1 MTKVTVLLSVLLSLL
16 FIYNSLQ
23 AEDNVLQAD
32 FRHRPPEMI
41 VEGKKM
47 WGPLKDI
54 LEEAAKKIEYR
65 IKWRIAPFA
74 RSLGD
79 LKKGVSDILPRTV
92 RTEEREV
99 FVNYLGPIGYQQKDI
114 LFLVKKGKED
124 LINRYEDLKGL
135 SIAVKRKTAYFK
147 RFDKETT
154 FNKIETKGDDIMAKM
169 FQKGRFDTMAVLDRV
184 SLEKAMGKYNITNYS
199 YANYRHIQRNGN
211 YYGMSK
217 TSINAGIY
225 EQLNEILMNMAKSG
239 KVTEIYMKYELE
251 PPLQN

>member
-23 AEDNVLQAD
+23 AEDNFLQAD

-147 RFDKETT
+147 QKVMILWQKCFRRVGLIQWPFWIGYLLKRRWESIILRIILMRIIDIFKEMETT
-154 FNKIETKGDDIMAKM
+154 MVCLK
-169 FQKGRFDTMAVLDRV
+169 RL
-184 SLEKAMGKYNITNYS
+184 
-199 YANYRHIQRNGN
+199 
-211 YYGMSK
+211 
-217 TSINAGIY
+217 
-225 EQLNEILMNMAKSG
+225 
-239 KVTEIYMKYELE
+239 
-251 PPLQN
+251 